1 MLRVLRQRDFSLL
14 WFAGLISM
22 IGDWMLIV
30 ALPITV
36 YQLTDSPV
44 ATSGVLIANRIP
56 SLFLGSIA
64 GVFIDRWD
72 RRRTMVIVNLL
83 RAPVLLLLLAV
94 DSADTVWIV
103 YVVSFV
109 VSSMSQFFG
118 PAENALLPTLVD
130 KDDLVP
136 ANALNGLNNN
146 LARLTGPAVGGVIAG
161 AYGLGGVVVV
171 DTVSFLLA
179 SALIA
184 AIATSS
190 TPTHDPH
197 TNVDAPRNLGREWVA
212 GLRVIR
218 SSRALMVVFGVM
230 AMSGL
235 GEGFFGSLFWV
246 FVDETLEGGSL
257 EAGWLMSA
265 QAVGGLLGSIVVGHW
280 ARGVSPIRLLGW
292 GAIGLGFAD
301 LGLFNYPAV
310 VSGVW
315 LGLLFLCLAGFP
327 VSAFSTGFT
336 TIIQTEA
343 EDAYRGRVFGAL
355 STTMGLLMILGASI
369 AGPLTERF
377 GVVPVLTAQAA
388 AYPVGGIL
396 ALTAMGE
403 WGGSRRSRPGNG
415 PLVAARD
422 GEND

>member
-44 ATSGVLIANRIP
+44 ATSGVLIASRIP
-56 SLFLGSIA
+56 SLFLGSVA

-94 DSADTVWIV
+94 NTADTVWIV

-109 VSSMSQFFG
+109 VSAMSQFFG

-130 KDDLVP
+130 KEDLVP

-146 LARLTGPAVGGVIAG
+146 LARLAGPAVGGLVAG
-161 AYGLGGVVVV
+161 LYGLDGVVIV

-179 SALIA
+179 AAFIA
-184 AIATSS
+184 AIAR
-190 TPTHDPH
+190 TPGLAREQHSDL
-197 TNVDAPRNLGREWVA
+197 ASPRNLGKEWVA
-212 GLRVIR
+212 GLRLIR
-218 SSRALMVVFGVM
+218 SRRVLMVVFGVM

-235 GEGFFGSLFWV
+235 GEGFFSSLFWV
-246 FVDETLEGGSL
+246 FVDEALEGGSM

-265 QAVGGLLGSIVVGHW
+265 QAVGGLLGSLVVGRW

-292 GAIGLGFAD
+292 GAIGLGIAD

-310 VSGVW
+310 ASGIW
-315 LGLLFLCLAGFP
+315 LGLMFLCLAGFP

-388 AYPVGGIL
+388 AYPIGGIL

-403 WGGSRRSRPGNG
+403 WGGSRNPLQRNG
-415 PLVAARD
+415 PVVAAGD
-422 GEND
+422 AVDE